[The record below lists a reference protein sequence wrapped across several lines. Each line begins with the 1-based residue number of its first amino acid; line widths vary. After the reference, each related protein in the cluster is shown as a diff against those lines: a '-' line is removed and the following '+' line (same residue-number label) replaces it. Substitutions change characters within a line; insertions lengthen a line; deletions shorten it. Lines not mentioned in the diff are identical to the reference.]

1 MKFVFTDKKVDLSP
15 AVHAYAEKKISKL
28 DRYFKEDA
36 VASVTLSV
44 EKEQRCIVELTVRSG
59 STIFRA
65 EESVNNEM
73 RAAIDQAVAV
83 IERQIRK
90 NKTRLE
96 KRLRQ
101 GAFERGVPA
110 SSISDEMAEEE
121 EFNLVRT
128 KRFFIKPMTV
138 EEAILQMNLLDH
150 TFFAFR
156 NQDEDGTF
164 AVVYK
169 RHNGGY
175 GLIVDES

>member
-15 AVHAYAEKKISKL
+15 AVHEYAEKKIKKL

-44 EKEQRCIVELTVRSG
+44 EKERCIVELTVRSG
-59 STIFRA
+59 GTIFRA

-73 RAAIDQAVAV
+73 RIAIDQAVSV

-101 GAFERGVPA
+101 GAFEREIPAVPA
-110 SSISDEMAEEE
+110 AEEISE
-121 EFNLVRT
+121 EKSFDLIRT

-156 NQDEDGTF
+156 NHDAEEAF
-164 AVVYK
+164 SVVYK
-169 RHNGGY
+169 RNNGGY
-175 GLIVDES
+175 GLITDEN

>member
-15 AVHAYAEKKISKL
+15 AVHAYAEKKISKM

-44 EKEQRCIVELTVRSG
+44 EKERCIVELTVRSG

-73 RAAIDQAVAV
+73 RTAIDQAVTV

-101 GAFERGVPA
+101 GAFERGVSA
-110 SSISDEMAEEE
+110 SSISDEMTEEE

-175 GLIVDES
+175 GLIEDES

>member
-15 AVHAYAEKKISKL
+15 AVHEYAEKKISKL
-28 DRYFKEDA
+28 DRYFKTEA
-36 VASVTLSV
+36 EASVTLSV
-44 EKEQRCIVELTVRSG
+44 EKERCIVELTLRSG
-59 STIFRA
+59 SMLFRA

-73 RAAIDQAVAV
+73 RAAIDQAVSV

-101 GAFERGVPA
+101 GAFEREVPA
-110 SSISDEMAEEE
+110 AMVDEIPEEK

-128 KRFFIKPMTV
+128 KRFSMKPMTV

-150 TFFAFR
+150 NFFAFR
-156 NQDEDGTF
+156 NQEDDGAF

-169 RHNGGY
+169 RNNGGY
-175 GLIVDES
+175 GLIADDEA

>member
-15 AVHAYAEKKISKL
+15 AVHEYAEKKISKL
-28 DRYFKEDA
+28 DRYFKSDVEA
-36 VASVTLSV
+36 AVTLSV
-44 EKEQRCIVELTVRSG
+44 EKERCIVELTLRSG

-73 RAAIDQAVAV
+73 RVAIDQAVSV

-101 GAFERGVPA
+101 GAFEREVPA
-110 SSISDEMAEEE
+110 APVVDEIPEEK
-121 EFNLVRT
+121 EFDLVRT

-138 EEAILQMNLLDH
+138 EEAILQMNLLNH
-150 TFFAFR
+150 SFFAFR
-156 NQDEDGTF
+156 NQDDDGAF

-169 RHNGGY
+169 RKNGGY
-175 GLIVDES
+175 GLIADET

>member
-1 MKFVFTDKKVDLSP
+1 M
-15 AVHAYAEKKISKL
+15 
-28 DRYFKEDA
+28 DRYFKTEA
-36 VASVTLSV
+36 EASVTLSV
-44 EKEQRCIVELTVRSG
+44 EKERCIVELTLRSG
-59 STIFRA
+59 SMLFRA

-73 RAAIDQAVAV
+73 RAAIDQAVSV

-101 GAFERGVPA
+101 GAFEREVPA
-110 SSISDEMAEEE
+110 AMVDEIPEEK

-128 KRFFIKPMTV
+128 KRFSMKPMTV

-150 TFFAFR
+150 NFFAFR
-156 NQDEDGTF
+156 NQEDDGAF

-169 RHNGGY
+169 RNNGGY
-175 GLIVDES
+175 GLIADDEA